1 MKHIYNW
8 TTDDYGRL
16 IIYED
21 NCVMATV
28 ENEDIDNISDEA
40 LEELFKEVVYE
51 MREINLDM
59 EDV

>member
-8 TTDDYGRL
+8 ATDDYGRL
-16 IIYED
+16 IIYEG

-28 ENEDIDNISDEA
+28 ENEDIDDISDEA

-51 MREINLDM
+51 MRNINLD
-59 EDV
+59 EEV